1 MLMKLLIVEDDKPT
15 LQSYVDNIESFNKKS
30 DVQIEYVTKETIE
43 EARDSLLSPDFD
55 GAIVDLKL
63 SSSTTEL
70 EGLEIVEEIE
80 NNQRFPIYIVSGSIA
95 QIEKEENAFLKKR
108 NRDSD
113 FKKILSEIVE
123 IYKTGI
129 TNILGRKGE
138 IDKYLNNIF
147 WNHLS
152 NSMDLWIKDTTR
164 SPEDKEKSLLRYTIS
179 HMQEYIDEGIEKYH
193 PSEFYITAPIKSN
206 IFTGDIVIYEDNRY
220 LVLTPSCD
228 IVLRE
233 DGNRNANRILFCK
246 ILHLKDVVKNY
257 SSLNSDT
264 GVNNDNRKRLNS
276 YIENNKQNDH
286 FIPKSNSLDAGLV
299 DFQDKLTISS
309 NDVEKHLA
317 SNEMERIATI
327 SMPFLKD
334 IISRYS
340 NYFSRQGSPDFNVN
354 EIYNSLFENDEEAN
368 A

>member
-1 MLMKLLIVEDDKPT
+1 MKLLIVEDNKPT
-15 LQSYVDNIESFNKKS
+15 VQTYIDNIESFNKKS
-30 DVQIEYVTKETIE
+30 NVKIEYVIKENLKD
-43 EARDSLLSPDFD
+43 AKNSLLSSDFD
-55 GAIVDLKL
+55 GAIIDLKL

-80 NNQRFPIYIVSGSIA
+80 NNQRFPIFIVSGSIG
-95 QIEKEENAFLKKR
+95 QIGKEESAFLKKR
-108 NRDSD
+108 KRDTN
-113 FKKILSEIVE
+113 FKEILSEILE

-152 NSMDLWIKDTTR
+152 NSMELWVNDSTR
-164 SPEDKEKSLLRYTIS
+164 SPEEKEKSLLRYTIS

-193 PSEFYITAPIKSN
+193 PSEFYITEPIKSN
-206 IFTGDIVIYEDNRY
+206 IFTGDIIIYEDNRY

-228 IVLRE
+228 IVLRK

-246 ILHLKDVVKNY
+246 ILALNDVVKNY
-257 SSLNSDT
+257 SLLNSDT
-264 GVNNDNRKRLNS
+264 SANNDNRKRLNS
-276 YIENNKQNDH
+276 YIVNNKQNYH
-286 FIPKSNSLDAGLV
+286 FIPKSNSLDAGLI
-299 DFQDKLTISS
+299 DFQDKLT
-309 NDVEKHLA
+309 LA
-317 SNEMERIATI
+317 SEEVEEKLTSKEIVRIATV

-340 NYFSRQGSPDFNVN
+340 NYFSRQGSPDFNVD
-354 EIYNSLFENDEEAN
+354 EVYKSLF
-368 A
+368 